1 MVVFHHFLLAMS
13 FFFVLCYAGEEKM
26 NTRDQFQKLLDRKQ
40 QEINDLEIQIAKAK
54 AYMQAIQ
61 DSMKLLPKES
71 GQDQVV
77 LRPGTALAKAQ
88 DVLRKAG
95 KPLHITEILK
105 ALNEKSDK
113 RVSLSGSLSAYVRN
127 GQIFTRP
134 APNTFGLK
142 EMNELADASDEIPE
156 DFGEDK

>member
-1 MVVFHHFLLAMS
+1 
-13 FFFVLCYAGEEKM
+13 M

-40 QEINDLEIQIAKAK
+40 QEINDLQIQIERAK

-61 DSMKLLPKES
+61 DSIKLLPKDN
-71 GQDQVV
+71 GQGQIS
-77 LRPGTALAKAQ
+77 LRPGSALAKAQ
-88 DVLRKAG
+88 DILRNAG

-105 ALNEKSDK
+105 ALNEKPDK

-134 APNTFGLK
+134 APNTFGLL
-142 EMNELADASDEIPE
+142 EMNKSTNSSDETEEIEIPE

>member
-1 MVVFHHFLLAMS
+1 MLRGEGEMS
-13 FFFVLCYAGEEKM
+13 
-26 NTRDQFQKLLDRKQ
+26 TRDQFQKLLDRKQ
-40 QEINDLEIQIAKAK
+40 QEINELQLQIEKAR

-61 DSMKLLPKES
+61 DSMKFLPKDN
-71 GQDQVV
+71 GQSQVV
-77 LRPGTALAKAQ
+77 LRPGSALARAQ

-134 APNTFGLK
+134 APNTFGLVEANK
-142 EMNELADASDEIPE
+142 STESSGEAEEIEIPE
-156 DFGEDK
+156 DFGDDK

>member
-1 MVVFHHFLLAMS
+1 
-13 FFFVLCYAGEEKM
+13 M
-26 NTRDQFQKLLDRKQ
+26 NMRDQFQKLIDRKQ
-40 QEINDLEIQIAKAK
+40 QEINDLEIQVEKAK
-54 AYMQAIQ
+54 AYIQALQ
-61 DSMKLLPKES
+61 DSMKFLPKEN
-71 GQDQVV
+71 GQAQVL
-77 LRPGTALAKAQ
+77 LRPGSALARAQ
-88 DVLRKAG
+88 ETLRKAG
-95 KPLHITEILK
+95 KPLHISEILK
-105 ALNEKSDK
+105 ALNEKPDK